1 MTKIRNPIS
10 FLDNLDLKIGI
21 KSNTVKFD
29 PDEIGLTD
37 NNSPVKATTLNLSKR
52 LIIIECP
59 WNPDNATGLRQQ
71 ERYAEFCVLDSIRL
85 GEAPYLGYPVL
96 NGILNNRLSY
106 DHDVAFLCHTNWIPV
121 ADILAVYIDHGIT
134 PSMQMS
140 INIAKRHT
148 TRIEYRILNKL

>member
-1 MTKIRNPIS
+1 MAKIRNPTS

-29 PDEIGLTD
+29 PDEIGVTD
-37 NNSPVKATTLNLSKR
+37 SESPVKATTINLSKR
-52 LIIIECP
+52 LVVIECP
-59 WNPDNATGLRQQ
+59 WDPANATGLRHQ

-85 GEAPYLGYPVL
+85 GEAPYLGYQVL
-96 NGILNNRLSY
+96 NKILNNRMTY
-106 DHDVAFLCHTNWIPV
+106 DHDPAFFCHVNWIPV

-140 INIAKRHT
+140 INVAKRHT
-148 TRIEYRILNKL
+148 TRIEYRIVNKL